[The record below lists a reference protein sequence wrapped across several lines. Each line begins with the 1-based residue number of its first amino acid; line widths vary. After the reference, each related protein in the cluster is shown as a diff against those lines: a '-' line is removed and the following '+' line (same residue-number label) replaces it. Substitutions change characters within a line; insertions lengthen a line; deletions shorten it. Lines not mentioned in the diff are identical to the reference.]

1 MANAHLEGD
10 PRQPMARVSQ
20 VKSALQEASRRGG
33 PSAHALVLAG
43 DLNALLGEDVA
54 FENRHAVHT
63 HHSETTKPPDHC
75 TIKQYII
82 YFFYIPPHG
91 WPKRLR
97 PYCLCTWFV
106 FFFISACYVAHNM
119 LFVGLSQHLPQGR

>member
-20 VKSALQEASRRGG
+20 VKSALQEAIRRGG

-54 FENRHAVHT
+54 FEHISCH
-63 HHSETTKPPDHC
+63 
-75 TIKQYII
+75 
-82 YFFYIPPHG
+82 
-91 WPKRLR
+91 
-97 PYCLCTWFV
+97 PYTSF
-106 FFFISACYVAHNM
+106 
-119 LFVGLSQHLPQGR
+119 

>member
-54 FENRHAVHT
+54 FENMHAIHT
-63 HHSETTKPPDHC
+63 HHSERNRC
-75 TIKQYII
+75 TIKTI
-82 YFFYIPPHG
+82 YFLHSTP
-91 WPKRLR
+91 W
-97 PYCLCTWFV
+97 
-106 FFFISACYVAHNM
+106 VA
-119 LFVGLSQHLPQGR
+119 

>member
-20 VKSALQEASRRGG
+20 VKSALQEANRRGG

-54 FENRHAVHT
+54 FENMHAVHT
-63 HHSETTKPPDHC
+63 HHSEKISLYH
-75 TIKQYII
+75 QNNI
-82 YFFYIPPHG
+82 YFLHSTPWVAENG
-91 WPKRLR
+91 LM
-97 PYCLCTWFV
+97 PYCLCTSFV
-106 FFFISACYVAHNM
+106 CC
-119 LFVGLSQHLPQGR
+119 

>member
-54 FENRHAVHT
+54 FENMHAVHT
-63 HHSETTKPPDHC
+63 HHSERNRC
-75 TIKQYII
+75 TLKTI
-82 YFFYIPPHG
+82 YFLHSTPWVAYHG
-91 WPKRLR
+91 LM
-97 PYCLCTWFV
+97 PYCLCTSFV
-106 FFFISACYVAHNM
+106 CC
-119 LFVGLSQHLPQGR
+119 

>member
-54 FENRHAVHT
+54 FENMHAVHT
-63 HHSETTKPPDHC
+63 HRSEK
-75 TIKQYII
+75 
-82 YFFYIPPHG
+82 IPLYRQHG
-91 WPKRLR
+91 IFSTFHLMGGRKWAYAILPLHFV
-97 PYCLCTWFV
+97 CLLL
-106 FFFISACYVAHNM
+106 I
-119 LFVGLSQHLPQGR
+119 LSM

>member
-54 FENRHAVHT
+54 FENMHAIHFLHSTPMGGLKWAYAILPLHFVRLLLISSMLLIT
-63 HHSETTKPPDHC
+63 H
-75 TIKQYII
+75 Y
-82 YFFYIPPHG
+82 
-91 WPKRLR
+91 
-97 PYCLCTWFV
+97 
-106 FFFISACYVAHNM
+106 M
-119 LFVGLSQHLPQGR
+119 LFVALSHNLPQGR